1 MGRDR
6 KPGPGRAGRGVILIA
21 ARVVRCGLAALA
33 VVAVLAS
40 PAAAEGI
47 TRDELARRAEIA
59 AFDDDALEELKEVD
73 FVDGH
78 RVDME
83 RILEGAEGKEVVD
96 RLNVLA
102 SQEYRRGTSVPAST
116 VRTEAGRIL
125 EGERFQPPNVPRPF
139 KGVLE
144 FLADLF
150 DPVIRFVDRV
160 FSAIADFFSDVAGE
174 VPGGPLVLWV
184 LLAVIVLGL
193 SLWMSQRMVG
203 RHAREGL
210 TSLKAA
216 RAGRQNDPRKLEAEA
231 NDAERRGDHELAIR
245 LRFRAG
251 LLRLGMAK
259 VIPFRP
265 SLTTGELRRLLTS
278 PEFDRL
284 GADFDEIV
292 YGGRPAGQQDAA
304 AARAGWE
311 RVLKKV
317 AS

>member
-1 MGRDR
+1 LLVFLQA
-6 KPGPGRAGRGVILIA
+6 PAG
-21 ARVVRCGLAALA
+21 
-33 VVAVLAS
+33 
-40 PAAAEGI
+40 AEGI
-47 TRDELARRAEIA
+47 TRDELLERAEIA

-83 RILEGAEGKEVVD
+83 RLLAGARGKEIAD
-96 RLNVLA
+96 RMTVLA
-102 SQEYRRGTSVPAST
+102 SQEFRRGTDVSSAT
-116 VRTEAGRIL
+116 VRAEADRIL
-125 EGERFQPPNVPRPF
+125 QQERFQQPDVPRPF

-144 FLADLF
+144 ALADFF
-150 DPVIRFVDRV
+150 DPVTRFVDRV
-160 FSAIADFFSDVAGE
+160 YSAISNFFGDLSRE
-174 VPGGPLVLWV
+174 VPGGPVVLWV
-184 LLAVIVLGL
+184 LLALIVLGL
-193 SLWMSQRMVG
+193 SLWLSQRIVG
-203 RHAREGL
+203 RRAREGV
-210 TSLKAA
+210 TNLKAA

-251 LLRLGMAK
+251 LLRLGLAK
-259 VIPFRP
+259 VIPFRG

-292 YGGRPAGQQDAA
+292 YGGRQAGPDDVV
-304 AARAGWE
+304 AARTGWE
-311 RVLKKV
+311 RVLKSQNQKV